1 MLYIV
6 TTSYEEAL
14 PFISECSLKKSASFS
29 RFELFLN
36 DSIRLLISKTG
47 AVRAAIAVSS
57 LLTAYPPMPEDFFLS
72 VGTAGWQ
79 NLDSQES
86 NYQNFNRQKS
96 GYQNFNDQES
106 ACQHFG
112 KQESG
117 YQNTRNIFL
126 IREIR
131 DRAAGRAF
139 FPELLYCSPFPEAIL
154 ETVPM
159 LEKNPIS
166 EEASIS
172 GKTSI
177 SEAVS
182 FIQNHAVTIAKQA
195 VPLLYDTQGSGIYEA
210 AAMFFPIHRIA
221 LLRVVSDYSSCI
233 KEELANILQWIC
245 KLPDTSL
252 SSPPLLQESD
262 RFFNDCCAALRLS
275 SSGRQ
280 QLLQL
285 MRYLQLSGCP
295 YLDIMK
301 NILAKPLCE
310 PCKNKKEG
318 KYYLELLHSRFL

>member
-57 LLTAYPPMPEDFFLS
+57 LLTAYPPMPEDCFLS
-72 VGTAGWQ
+72 VGTAGWRNLNKQESAYQ
-79 NLDSQES
+79 NFNDQES
-86 NYQNFNRQKS
+86 NYQNFN
-96 GYQNFNDQES
+96 NQES

-131 DRAAGRAF
+131 DKAAGRAF
-139 FPELLYCSPFPEAIL
+139 FPELLYCSPFSEAIL

-177 SEAVS
+177 SEAV
-182 FIQNHAVTIAKQA
+182 
-195 VPLLYDTQGSGIYEA
+195 PLLYDTQGSGIYEA
-210 AAMFFPIHRIA
+210 AGMFFPIHRIA

-252 SSPPLLQESD
+252 SQPLLQESD
-262 RFFNDCCAALRLS
+262 CFFNNCCAALRLS

-318 KYYLELLHSRFL
+318 KYYLELLYSHFL